1 MIDNECK
8 PIKRRILK
16 DNNVKT
22 DEKFC
27 FIATGEWADGHYI
40 AYSRLD
46 SNGDIISEEEGAYY
60 QIIYG
65 RELVMV
71 RV

>member
-1 MIDNECK
+1 MDNEYK

-16 DNNVKT
+16 DNNIKT
-22 DEKFC
+22 NEKFC
-27 FIATGEWADGHYI
+27 FIATGEWDDGHL
-40 AYSRLD
+40 AYSMLN
-46 SNGDIISEEEGAYY
+46 SNGDVIPEEEGAYY